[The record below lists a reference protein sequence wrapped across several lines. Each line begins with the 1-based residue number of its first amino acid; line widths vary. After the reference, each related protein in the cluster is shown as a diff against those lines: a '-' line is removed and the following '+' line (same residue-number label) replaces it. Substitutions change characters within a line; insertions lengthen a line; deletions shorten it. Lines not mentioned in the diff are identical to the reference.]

1 MPLSVAVVAAVLAV
15 VLSILLVFN
24 LKRLRRLEAEAVALR
39 EEKSDLQRR
48 LAVEEQKSGRL
59 ADVERELAEAK
70 QLADRLRDAKSA
82 TETESARVTEA
93 LSHRDSDLAELK
105 TRLASTEAKKTEFET
120 RLASLEATLE
130 QERKQSA
137 EKLALLSEARERM
150 TSEFKILAAEVMQ
163 SHSETFSKQNKEQI
177 EIVLTPLREKLGE
190 FQLGLQGAQIE
201 TAKEREA
208 LVQQIRDLS
217 AHSAKM
223 TLETSN
229 LTRALKGEAQTQGA
243 WGEMIL
249 ASILERSGLRE
260 GEEYVIQQSH
270 TTEEGARLKPDVEVN
285 LPGGQKIV
293 IDSKVSLVAFDE
305 YVNAESEAERAAHLK
320 RHLTSIRTHI
330 KTLSSKEYHSAAG
343 SQLDYVVMFI
353 PIEGALAAALQEDPG
368 LTAEAVGANVAI
380 ATPTTLMIALRTVAN
395 VWQVERRNKNA
406 EIIARRAG
414 KIYDKLAGFLED
426 MTSLGTRIGQARI
439 SYDEAMA
446 KLSSGR
452 GNLVNQVEQLKQLG
466 AKASKSLPA
475 SVLDENDTE
484 PSPSPESPGALPEK
498 LAASAT
504 G

>member
-1 MPLSVAVVAAVLAV
+1 
-15 VLSILLVFN
+15 
-24 LKRLRRLEAEAVALR
+24 
-39 EEKSDLQRR
+39 
-48 LAVEEQKSGRL
+48 
-59 ADVERELAEAK
+59 
-70 QLADRLRDAKSA
+70 
-82 TETESARVTEA
+82 
-93 LSHRDSDLAELK
+93 
-105 TRLASTEAKKTEFET
+105 
-120 RLASLEATLE
+120 
-130 QERKQSA
+130 
-137 EKLALLSEARERM
+137 M

-177 EIVLTPLREKLGE
+177 EIILAPLREKLGE

-270 TTEEGARLKPDVEVN
+270 TTEEGARLKPDVEVK

-293 IDSKVSLVAFDE
+293 IDSKVSLVAFDD
-305 YVNAESEAERAAHLK
+305 YVNAESEAERGAHLK

-343 SQLDYVVMFI
+343 SHLDYVVMFI

-414 KIYDKLAGFLED
+414 KIYDKLVGFLED
-426 MTSLGTRIGQARI
+426 MTSLGNRISQARV

-484 PSPSPESPGALPEK
+484 VSPSPESPGALPEK

>member
-59 ADVERELAEAK
+59 ADVERELAEGK

-105 TRLASTEAKKTEFET
+105 ARLASTEAKKTEFET

-330 KTLSSKEYHSAAG
+330 KTLSSRTTGAGESRVTNRLSGMGAAG
-343 SQLDYVVMFI
+343 DRV
-353 PIEGALAAALQEDPG
+353 
-368 LTAEAVGANVAI
+368 
-380 ATPTTLMIALRTVAN
+380 
-395 VWQVERRNKNA
+395 
-406 EIIARRAG
+406 
-414 KIYDKLAGFLED
+414 
-426 MTSLGTRIGQARI
+426 
-439 SYDEAMA
+439 
-446 KLSSGR
+446 
-452 GNLVNQVEQLKQLG
+452 
-466 AKASKSLPA
+466 PA
-475 SVLDENDTE
+475 SDR
-484 PSPSPESPGALPEK
+484 P
-498 LAASAT
+498 
-504 G
+504 